1 MSAHG
6 QHRSR
11 PRGGGGIAVG
21 KEKNIDPDFFREW
34 FETFSQIPAA
44 VSDGD
49 ILAMQKVWEFSK
61 EMGILKE
68 YPNAADVIWEHA
80 IRE

>member
-1 MSAHG
+1 
-6 QHRSR
+6 
-11 PRGGGGIAVG
+11 
-21 KEKNIDPDFFREW
+21 
-34 FETFSQIPAA
+34 
-44 VSDGD
+44 
-49 ILAMQKVWEFSK
+49 MQKVWEFSK

>member
-1 MSAHG
+1 MISAG
-6 QHRSR
+6 GG
-11 PRGGGGIAVG
+11 GGGGIAVG

-34 FETFSQIPAA
+34 FETFSQTPAA